1 MAARLTDKQKNKII
15 ADYVECSS
23 YNAVAKRNGVSAT
36 TVKNIIK
43 AQNVDFV
50 QKCEQ
55 KKEENAAD
63 VLAYMESK
71 KSVVCDIIGL
81 GLSTMLDPEKM
92 KNATLS
98 QITTALGTLIDKW
111 AIVSGAPADDN
122 REDALSKSLRE
133 LAEGIKND

>member
-23 YNAVAKRNGVSAT
+23 YNAVAKKNGVSAT

-50 QKCEQ
+50 QKCEH
-55 KKEENAAD
+55 KKEENASD
-63 VLAYMESK
+63 ILAYMDSK
-71 KSVVCDIIGL
+71 KDVVCDIIGL
-81 GLSTMLDPEKM
+81 GLSVLRDPEKM
-92 KNATLS
+92 KSATLS

-111 AIVSGAPADDN
+111 AIVSGTPATDN
-122 REDALSKSLRE
+122 REDALSKSLQE
-133 LAEGIKND
+133 LAEGMNDD